1 MIIWTICQK
10 YLREY
15 ATKERIEN
23 WVNAAK
29 ALCMIAVLFVHSE
42 NYYGMR
48 LGEVNPF
55 ICGFYVNA
63 FFMISGYLL
72 FKKQQTA
79 PAIGADCVQYAI
91 EGGVNL

>member
-1 MIIWTICQK
+1 MQQK
-10 YLREY
+10 
-15 ATKERIEN
+15 KELN

-48 LGEVNPF
+48 LGEVNTF

-63 FFMISGYLL
+63 FFMIMFVFALTLFISYIVSMVIVRYLPWL
-72 FKKQQTA
+72 LDIRKIKKQ
-79 PAIGADCVQYAI
+79 
-91 EGGVNL
+91 

>member
-1 MIIWTICQK
+1 MQQK
-10 YLREY
+10 KDL
-15 ATKERIEN
+15 N
-23 WVNAAK
+23 WVNVAK

-48 LGEVNPF
+48 LEVVNPF

-72 FKKQQTA
+72 FKKQLTA
-79 PAIGADCVQYAI
+79 PAIESDCAQYAI
-91 EGGVNL
+91 GGG